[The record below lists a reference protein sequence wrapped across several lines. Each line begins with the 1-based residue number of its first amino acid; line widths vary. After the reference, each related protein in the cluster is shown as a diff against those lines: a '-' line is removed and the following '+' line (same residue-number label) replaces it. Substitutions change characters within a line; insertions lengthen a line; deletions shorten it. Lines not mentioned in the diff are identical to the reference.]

1 VPLAR
6 AASGPLAT
14 FAAKAATTSIPIV
27 FVAAFDPV
35 QAGLVASLNQPGGNV
50 TGITIVGVSLG
61 AKRLELVSQDRPLVR
76 AVDHFGLPPRVRRP

>member
-1 VPLAR
+1 MSLAR

-35 QAGLVASLNQPGGNV
+35 QAGLVANLNQPGGNV
-50 TGITIVGVSLG
+50 TGITIVGASLG
-61 AKRLELVSQDRPLVR
+61 AKRLELVRKIGR
-76 AVDHFGLPPRVRRP
+76 

>member
-1 VPLAR
+1 MPLAR

-35 QAGLVASLNQPGGNV
+35 EAGLVASLNQPGGNV
-50 TGITIVGVSLG
+50 TGITIVGASLG
-61 AKRLELVSQDRPLVR
+61 AKRLELARELVR
-76 AVDHFGLPPRVRRP
+76 KIGR